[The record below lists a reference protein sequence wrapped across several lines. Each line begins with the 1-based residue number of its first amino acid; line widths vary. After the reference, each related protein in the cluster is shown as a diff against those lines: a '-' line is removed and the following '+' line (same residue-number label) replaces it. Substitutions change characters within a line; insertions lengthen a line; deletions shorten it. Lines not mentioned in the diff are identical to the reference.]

1 MVLTAFNDAFST
13 FSTHKLYFGQQKEKT
28 IYRGDK

>member
-1 MVLTAFNDAFST
+1 MVLTAFNDAIST
-13 FSTHKLYFGQQKEKT
+13 FLAYKLYFGQQREKT